1 MQLRVRGWREGVAR
15 ELRRARAAW
24 TGLRAFK
31 RRNRGQHWPRSPLR
45 FVTSSIGWILAA
57 GMLFLAVLSAL
68 TVVSNLVFHEPFLDF
83 TMKGVKRRCDQTGF
97 ACTVASSI
105 FFTAGP
111 LLIGSF
117 VFVFAR
123 LRLVR
128 RPFLK
133 EARERP
139 TELVETAGEMLGEV
153 VGRDDICNVLQS
165 DLHDREERRPH
176 VVVGGVGIGKTAVLV
191 RLTELLARRGAVPVP
206 IRLRDATEEL
216 DFLEMARQAFMRGT
230 QSSQWLAAEAERAW
244 RLFCRTDKIV
254 VIADGLEEALAD
266 SPDKRIDQERDQ
278 RVRVAV
284 SQARKRGYP
293 LVIASRP
300 HDALSALD
308 AALLPLEPLS
318 HEAALEYIEGG
329 SPISDKHR
337 IGRLV
342 ETANVVEAPLYL
354 QILRELHENGQLRPK
369 LINTRGADRVLL
381 RMNLMQLWVEA
392 LITGN
397 LDRTA
402 RVPLQPAQ
410 RAATIWHL
418 AALACCGLAGDKIQV
433 TFDMFETRDP
443 KSPAGKATYHYPTLA
458 EALTRKVGD
467 LSTERTPLS
476 VNMQVAASNGARLGL
491 VEPRTDG
498 VRFTHSIM
506 QAYLGSKLIGEALK
520 DPEFIAA
527 FQAPGRELLVALEM
541 FSRSSQASEPAPASH
556 PSWRAWL
563 REQLCEAAK
572 SAPTA
577 AKALELLAAAVE
589 VDSVDEASDHS
600 GAAHALV
607 SRWKDRTPRDDATRA
622 AKLVG
627 IARTGEA
634 ARLLTQTSPP
644 GACGLYQ
651 RLQEISWEEE
661 AYPIRLAAV
670 QEIGTGGDVAFG
682 ELQARFRD
690 DISEDF
696 AARQGQLKSATGRRE
711 VERRYAVQAWLL
723 PMLVG
728 SVGEG
733 DEPPKRLEEWLEVV
747 GKGMPLSIEAA
758 LAQGFKFAA
767 NRRPEHP
774 HEEAKTRAY
783 LAARAAEMLQ
793 SADFWFSRVTL
804 LHALCLWGLSGTL
817 HAPRGFEERRNFRA
831 VVDRWIARDDARP
844 EHRFVLEAANLVVD
858 ALESK
863 QPERFI
869 WIDESGIA
877 TTVGSRSRQSAPH
890 AMRRLWIPPSAG
902 WLALDTRAQQ
912 LVADILILLTLASE
926 RGDNPKDRIRNLERI
941 NRVELPH
948 CLTQERREH
957 LRPTERAGVTQR
969 QPGDTCKSG
978 CLVAMCPYPPKGELP
993 FELGEAFCR
1002 HQRALVRRPARGKR
1016 ADWQAAPRP
1025 ELGRFWREM
1034 EGRART

>member
-1 MQLRVRGWREGVAR
+1 M
-15 ELRRARAAW
+15 
-24 TGLRAFK
+24 
-31 RRNRGQHWPRSPLR
+31 
-45 FVTSSIGWILAA
+45 SSIGWILAA
-57 GMLFLAVLSAL
+57 GMLVLAVVSAL
-68 TVVSNLVFHEPFLDF
+68 TVVWSLLFDEPFLGV
-83 TMKGVKRRCDQTGF
+83 TMKRVEDRCNDTGF

-105 FFTAGP
+105 FFTVGP

-133 EARERP
+133 DAKERP
-139 TELVETAGEMLGEV
+139 TELVQTAGEMLGEV
-153 VGRDDICNVLQS
+153 VGRDDICDVLQG
-165 DLHDREERRPH
+165 DLRDRAERRPH
-176 VVVGGVGIGKTAVLV
+176 VIVGGVGIGKTAVLV

-206 IRLRDATEEL
+206 IRLRDATDKL
-216 DFLEMARQAFMRGT
+216 DFLEMAREAFMRGT
-230 QSSQWLAAEAERAW
+230 QSSHWLATEAERAW

-266 SPDKRIDQERDQ
+266 SPDDRIEQERDQ

-300 HDALSALD
+300 HEALSALD

-318 HEAALEYIEGG
+318 QEAALEYIEAGR
-329 SPISDKHR
+329 PISDKHR
-337 IGRLV
+337 IGRLI

-369 LINTRGADRVLL
+369 YVNTRGADRVLL
-381 RMNLMQLWVEA
+381 RMNLMQLWFDA

-402 RVPLQPAQ
+402 RVPLKPAQ
-410 RAATIWHL
+410 RAATIWQM
-418 AALACCGLAGDKIQV
+418 AALACCGLAGDKLQV

-443 KSPAGKATYHYPTLA
+443 DNPADGPTYAYPTLA
-458 EALTRKVGD
+458 KAVAKKVGE
-467 LSTERTPLS
+467 LSTERTPLA

-491 VEPRTDG
+491 VESRTNG

-506 QAYLGSKLIGEALK
+506 QAYLGSKLIGDALE
-520 DPEFIAA
+520 DSRFTAA
-527 FQAPGRELLVALEM
+527 FQSPGRELLIALEM
-541 FSRSSQASEPAPASH
+541 FSRSSQAAEPSPTSSS
-556 PSWRAWL
+556 SWRARL
-563 REQLCEAAK
+563 RDELCKAGT

-577 AKALELLAAAVE
+577 AKSLELLATAVE
-589 VDSVDEASDHS
+589 IDSVDETCNHRH
-600 GAAHALV
+600 AARALV
-607 SRWKDRTPRDDATRA
+607 TRWRDRSPRDDATRA
-622 AKLVG
+622 AKLTA
-627 IARTGEA
+627 IARMGDA
-634 ARLLTQTSPP
+634 ARLLTDTSPP
-644 GACGLYQ
+644 GACGLYR
-651 RLQEISWEEE
+651 RLREICCEEE
-661 AYPIRLAAV
+661 AYPIRLAAT
-670 QEIGTGGDVAFG
+670 QEIGTGGDVAFA
-682 ELQARFRD
+682 ELQARFRE
-690 DISEDF
+690 DIDEGLSK
-696 AARQGQLKSATGRRE
+696 RQAQLMSATRSRE

-733 DEPPKRLEEWLEVV
+733 DECPKRLEEWLEVV

-793 SADFWFSRVTL
+793 SAEFWFSRVTL

-817 HAPRGFEERRNFRA
+817 HAPSGFQERRNFRA
-831 VVDRWIARDDARP
+831 VVDRWIARDDGRA
-844 EHRFVLEAANLVVD
+844 EHRFVVEAADLVVG
-858 ALESK
+858 ALQSK

-869 WIDESGIA
+869 WIDESGVA
-877 TTVGSRSRQSAPH
+877 TTVGSRSRATTPQ

-912 LVADILILLTLASE
+912 LVADILILLILASE
-926 RGDNPKDRIRNLERI
+926 RGDNAKDRVRNLERI
-941 NRVELPH
+941 NRAELPH
-948 CLTQERREH
+948 CLTQERREY
-957 LRPTERAGVTQR
+957 LRPTEKAGVTQR

-978 CLVAMCPYPPKGELP
+978 CLVAMCPYPPKAELP

-1002 HQRALVRRPARGKR
+1002 HQRALLSGRRARDQR
-1016 ADWQAAPRP
+1016 ADWQAAPPP
-1025 ELGRFWREM
+1025 ELRRFWREM